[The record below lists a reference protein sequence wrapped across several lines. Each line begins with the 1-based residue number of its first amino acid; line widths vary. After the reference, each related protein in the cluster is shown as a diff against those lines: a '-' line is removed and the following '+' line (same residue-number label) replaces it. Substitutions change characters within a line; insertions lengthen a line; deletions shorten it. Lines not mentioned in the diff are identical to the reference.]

1 MLGRTRPASRLL
13 LWPRST
19 TPARFSTTAPKLSH
33 EATAE
38 SRNASDS
45 KDVGEDDGA
54 SSPRKVFGGIRK
66 HESGLRT
73 PAGGTGDEFSIR
85 FLPGTTEPRVP
96 KADQSAKLGAAV
108 DGDNPAIDPWAKL
121 EAALG
126 NAKPSGSRARRGR
139 LPPEREVATTAWTE
153 IQYSERRVVKS
164 DERHER
170 DSEIVGKENVGTDIV
185 EKEDRPQDAK
195 RLEGTTFE
203 RAAGPRTNCVGRQ
216 NSERQ
221 LVKSDGHHD
230 GESQTGRGDDRP
242 PAANSLRTT
251 LPSTSSQ
258 VMDWHPFRPNPELVA
273 QKAPIPSQAQRFAF
287 NPDLAA
293 KRLQFGLPT
302 PGGSPPSLSHPQTED
317 VEPSQAEDDTP
328 DQSSNTLGTIPSWGI
343 PSDEKEASSDEVEA
357 VPDDGAPPRSEII
370 RMMKT
375 WNYEPEPV
383 TEAEP
388 IKQEEVDVTPSPPVR
403 GKKAEQLPPLDREF
417 RDWLLS
423 ASEEAIHEAEQ
434 SRTQTNNLTVYNG
447 PTVLVLN
454 GASKTLLPSDFY
466 RVAGQGK
473 HLGDWAVGIARIV
486 QARHPAT
493 YEPLGKYYIFFE
505 TRAAALA
512 YKDEV
517 TRLQLLSRGAAHLVS
532 NTSQSSSD
540 SVPGPLPLAPE
551 EPEPA
556 LRGYTLLPHSAML
569 LLKLY
574 QCKDLPLPAEDTLSS
589 LSQDLTSSSSS
600 YLSQD
605 HHFVLINIEGARTTV
620 AALHAAIDRDGEERR
635 VPWGLAERED
645 GKPSIAAVVPG
656 SDKEEDEFSWDNR
669 APDDPSAR
677 FWRFIVP
684 FTDATEARRFVRN
697 WHRREMKDIEG
708 RDMVMV
714 FNAIALW

>member
-19 TPARFSTTAPKLSH
+19 TPARFSTAATKLSH

-38 SRNASDS
+38 SRNTSDG
-45 KDVGEDDGA
+45 KNVGEDDGT
-54 SSPRKVFGGIRK
+54 SPPRRVFEGIRK

-73 PAGGTGDEFSIR
+73 PAVGAGDEFSVR

-96 KADQSAKLGAAV
+96 KADQSAKLGAAGA
-108 DGDNPAIDPWAKL
+108 GDNPAIDPWAKL

-126 NAKPSGSRARRGR
+126 NVKPSGSRSKRRR
-139 LPPEREVATTAWTE
+139 IPAEREVATMAWTE
-153 IQYSERRVVKS
+153 KQYSERRVVKS

-170 DSEIVGKENVGTDIV
+170 KSEIVGKENVETDIV
-185 EKEDRPQDAK
+185 EQEARPRDAE
-195 RLEGTTFE
+195 RAEVTTFE
-203 RAAGPRTNCVGRQ
+203 RAAGTATNWVD
-216 NSERQ
+216 N
-221 LVKSDGHHD
+221 D
-230 GESQTGRGDDRP
+230 GEPQTGRGDDRP
-242 PAANSLRTT
+242 PAANSLHTT
-251 LPSTSSQ
+251 LPGPSSQ
-258 VMDWHPFRPNPELVA
+258 MMDWHPFRPNPELVV
-273 QKAPIPSQAQRFAF
+273 QKLPIPSQAQRFAF

-302 PGGSPPSLSHPQTED
+302 PGCLPPSVSLPQPEN
-317 VEPSQAEDDTP
+317 VEPSQAEDGAP
-328 DQSSNTLGTIPSWGI
+328 DQSSNTLGAIPSSDT
-343 PSDEKEASSDEVEA
+343 PSDAKEASSDEVEA

-375 WNYEPEPV
+375 WNYEPEPA

-388 IKQEEVDVTPSPPVR
+388 INQEEVDVTPSPPVR
-403 GKKAEQLPPLDREF
+403 GKKTEQLPPLDREF
-417 RDWLLS
+417 RDWLIS
-423 ASEEAIHEAEQ
+423 ATEEAIHEAEQ

-569 LLKLY
+569 ILKLY

-589 LSQDLTSSSSS
+589 LSQDLGSSSST

-620 AALHAAIDRDGEERR
+620 AALHAAIGRDGEERR

-714 FNAIALW
+714 FNATALW